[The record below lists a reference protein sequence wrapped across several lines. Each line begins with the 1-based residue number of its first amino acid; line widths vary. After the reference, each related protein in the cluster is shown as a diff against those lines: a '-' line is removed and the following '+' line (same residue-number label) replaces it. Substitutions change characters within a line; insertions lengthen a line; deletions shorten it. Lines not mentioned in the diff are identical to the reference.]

1 LGVHLPGNATFVSTQ
16 YSSSWDCDAEMAGR
30 PQKPNARGDYELMLS
45 ATKTRVPFT
54 LP

>member
-1 LGVHLPGNATFVSTQ
+1 VWGVDSAKLELQVRARLAP
-16 YSSSWDCDAEMAGR
+16 WDCDAEMAGR
-30 PQKPNARGDYELMLS
+30 PQKPKARSQYELMLS